1 MRIEEKKEPIT
12 VTYVG
17 RGGVFDTPC
26 YMDQNGRYYF
36 DENNGYGTL
45 DLYTGAW
52 KDEEC
57 GEICGEPEYQVNC
70 PVICEQPFVR
80 SVYEH
85 EYRMLSRWKMDCEY
99 FLGAGNGY
107 EPHLYFGSVEKICDA
122 MEETWNKL
130 PADEKPEW
138 LTMEQI
144 QEYRKAMLEKR
155 NFRENCVGM
164 DLPKIPDNL
173 PEDSRTAKVNHSRLK
188 LQAYSGKLV
197 AEA

>member
-1 MRIEEKKEPIT
+1 MRTEEKKESIT

-36 DENNGYGTL
+36 DENNGHGTL

-52 KDEEC
+52 KDKEC

-80 SVYEH
+80 SVFEH

-99 FLGAGNGY
+99 FLGAGNGF
-107 EPHLYFGSVEKICDA
+107 EPHLYFESVEKICDA

-130 PADEKPEW
+130 PADKKPEW

-144 QEYRKAMLEKR
+144 QEYRKSMLER
-155 NFRENCVGM
+155 RAG
-164 DLPKIPDNL
+164 
-173 PEDSRTAKVNHSRLK
+173 RL
-188 LQAYSGKLV
+188 
-197 AEA
+197 AEIRR

>member
-1 MRIEEKKEPIT
+1 MRTEERKEPIT

-80 SVYEH
+80 SAYEH

-99 FLGAGNGY
+99 FLGAGNGF

-130 PADEKPEW
+130 PVDEKPEW

-144 QEYRKAMLEKR
+144 QEYRKGMLERR
-155 NFRENCVGM
+155 NFRENLRKDGF
-164 DLPKIPDNL
+164 
-173 PEDSRTAKVNHSRLK
+173 AKNP
-188 LQAYSGKLV
+188 G
-197 AEA
+197 

>member
-1 MRIEEKKEPIT
+1 MRTEKKKESESIT

-17 RGGVFDTPC
+17 RGGAFDTPC

-36 DENNGYGTL
+36 DENNGHGTL

-57 GEICGEPEYQVNC
+57 GEICGEPDRSVDC

-80 SVYEH
+80 SAFEH

-122 MEETWNKL
+122 MKETWNKL

-144 QEYRKAMLEKR
+144 HEYRKAMLEK
-155 NFRENCVGM
+155 NFRGNPC
-164 DLPKIPDNL
+164 K
-173 PEDSRTAKVNHSRLK
+173 
-188 LQAYSGKLV
+188 
-197 AEA
+197 